1 MSDFLNKNSVLV
13 LNSLYQPIGT
23 ISPKKAL
30 IALNSM
36 SNEDG
41 FAAKAIDIQY
51 AKNEDGSFDL
61 ENVVTFQA
69 YSFEEWLMVD
79 FRNGIDQAI
88 HSTKMAIR
96 CPTVI
101 MTNYSKMPM
110 RKFRPTKALLYDM
123 QKGICG
129 YSGKKMSMKAMNIE
143 HKQPKSKGG
152 KDTFQNLMLVD
163 TKINHARGN
172 KPLAEVG
179 LKPLFQHKEPQP
191 LPAAYAI
198 KSAVHPDWNYF
209 ISK

>member
-1 MSDFLNKNSVLV
+1 MTDFLNKNSVLV

-36 SNEDG
+36 SNGEEY
-41 FAAKAIDIQY
+41 AAKAIDIQY
-51 AKNEDGSFDL
+51 AKNEDGTFDL

-69 YSFEEWLMVD
+69 YTFEEWLMVD
-79 FRNGIDQAI
+79 FRDGIDQAI
-88 HSTKMAIR
+88 HSAKMAIR

-110 RKFRPTKALLYDM
+110 RKFRPTKTILYEM

-129 YSGKKMSMKAMNIE
+129 YSGKKMSMKQMNIE
-143 HKQPKSKGG
+143 HKHAKSHGG

-163 TKINHARGN
+163 AKINHARGN
-172 KPLAEVG
+172 KPLEQVG
-179 LKPLFQHKEPQP
+179 LKPLFTHKEPQP
-191 LPAAYAI
+191 LPVAYAI

-209 ISK
+209 IAK